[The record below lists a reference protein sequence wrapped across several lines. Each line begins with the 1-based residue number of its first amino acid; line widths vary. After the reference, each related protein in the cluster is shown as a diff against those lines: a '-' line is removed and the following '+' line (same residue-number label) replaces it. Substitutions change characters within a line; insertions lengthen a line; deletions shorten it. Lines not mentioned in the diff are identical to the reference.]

1 MKKDRCD
8 RYVHLRMKL
17 VQTRTAA
24 GCKIYDLMY
33 RKV

>member
-1 MKKDRCD
+1 
-8 RYVHLRMKL
+8 MKL

-33 RKV
+33 RKESGNHTTQAEKGI